1 MASYGCVFD
10 LTVMSIVAD
19 GCDALRKAA
28 RHLLRDGS
36 DFLKIHVSGGVA
48 SPADPLESIQY
59 TADEI
64 RTVVTEAEHRDTYVA
79 AHAYVPEAI
88 AMALNAGVRCIEHGN
103 VIDDPTEKLLA
114 DTGTVMVPTL
124 STYQAMN
131 DVGQQFGLPAANLQK
146 TTIVY
151 ESGLASLEKAHAAGV
166 TMGLGTDLI
175 GETQV
180 RQNEELAIRASV
192 QQAADVFRSMW
203 IVNAQLC
210 RLEGRIG
217 VVAPG
222 AVGDIVISK
231 VDPLDDLPAFAE
243 HETALSHVVQC
254 GRVIV
259 DRSAA

>member
-1 MASYGCVFD
+1 M
-10 LTVMSIVAD
+10 T
-19 GCDALRKAA
+19 
-28 RHLLRDGS
+28 
-36 DFLKIHVSGGVA
+36 VA
-48 SPADPLESIQY
+48 S
-59 TADEI
+59 T
-64 RTVVTEAEHRDTYVA
+64 
-79 AHAYVPEAI
+79 
-88 AMALNAGVRCIEHGN
+88 
-103 VIDDPTEKLLA
+103 
-114 DTGTVMVPTL
+114 
-124 STYQAMN
+124 
-131 DVGQQFGLPAANLQK
+131 AAN
-146 TTIVY
+146 
-151 ESGLASLEKAHAAGV
+151 SLH
-166 TMGLGTDLI
+166 
-175 GETQV
+175 
-180 RQNEELAIRASV
+180 ELAALFPRFRADSGRSV